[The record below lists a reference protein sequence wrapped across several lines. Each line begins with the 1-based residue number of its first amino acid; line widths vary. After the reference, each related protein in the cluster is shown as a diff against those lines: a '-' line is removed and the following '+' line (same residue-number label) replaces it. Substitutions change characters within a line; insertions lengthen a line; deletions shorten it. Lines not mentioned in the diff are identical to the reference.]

1 MNYSFKRQKKVTNK
15 LPSMWINKV
24 FYNHLVMFKHL
35 KLLVFWVTKRS
46 QITGTWNVSAGHLQY
61 TLSTYL
67 KNACH
72 KSQDKFN
79 KEALE
84 MAFIAGRLGPA
95 LPCQCL
101 ARRLSASKAR
111 EWMSARILGMLL
123 PLCLFNEAVWARAL
137 PVTNPRTPELT
148 MDVRREARR
157 ESAGLQPCDPRAV

>member
-1 MNYSFKRQKKVTNK
+1 MNYSFKRRKKKVTNK

-67 KNACH
+67 KNTCH

-84 MAFIAGRLGPA
+84 MAFIAGEAWPCPVSAWHGVSAHLKRESEWAPA
-95 LPCQCL
+95 FLECSYHCVSLMRPC
-101 ARRLSASKAR
+101 
-111 EWMSARILGMLL
+111 E
-123 PLCLFNEAVWARAL
+123 RAL
-137 PVTNPRTPELT
+137 SLWQTLAPL
-148 MDVRREARR
+148 
-157 ESAGLQPCDPRAV
+157 S